1 MSKYSVSVM
10 SLSMEATQFLMV
22 HRGYFVIHSIKPRVF
37 VAEDSFDELCDPECP
52 RGVLLWIN
60 LPIVL
65 GMVRRSFGVVSL
77 GRLVKYVA
85 WTVSGKDTTSNV
97 N

>member
-1 MSKYSVSVM
+1 M
-10 SLSMEATQFLMV
+10 SLSMEATRILMV
-22 HRGYFVIHSIKPRVF
+22 HGGYFVIHSIKPRTVPVVF
-37 VAEDSFDELCDPECP
+37 VADGSFDELCDPECP

-85 WTVSGKDTTSNV
+85 WHCQW
-97 N
+97 